1 MTTGAALIAVAALLL
16 LNAFFVLAEFAMVKL
31 RPTQVEA
38 LVQQG
43 NPRALL
49 VAHIQSHL
57 DEYLSVCQ
65 VGITLASIGLGF
77 VGEPAFAVLLEP
89 LLGSWGLAHVV
100 SVTFAFLMVS
110 FLHILLGEQVPK
122 YLAIRAPERSALDV
136 SRALQA
142 ARFALWLPLVVLNG
156 AAKFVMRM
164 LGFRTPASEP
174 LHTEQELRVILE
186 LSQSAGSLSFRQLL
200 LMENVFDLRSVRV
213 SEAMRLRAGVA
224 VLRVDTPWPENL
236 ALIRERRQTRY
247 PLVDGG
253 GKPIG
258 IVHVKDLV
266 LAGPDGLG
274 HPDLRRMARPFPTVR
289 EDASLETLLGDM
301 QRRHSH
307 MAIVLDAAD
316 RWTGLI
322 TLEDIIEEIVGT
334 IEDEFQLEA
343 PLFVADGLTLGRV
356 VLGLHADSLEGA
368 IREALARVP
377 AAELPL
383 PAARIADAVVER
395 ERGMP
400 TLLARGLAAPH
411 ARLAEVNE
419 FVLVF
424 ARSDDGIP
432 VTGRDER
439 AHLLFIMVTP
449 ARDPRVQLRLL
460 ARIAGLLD
468 SDYVVE
474 RLREAESQAQVVE
487 VLRAADPGALD

>member
-1 MTTGAALIAVAALLL
+1 VTTGAALIAVVVMLL

-49 VAHIQSHL
+49 VAHIQAHL

-65 VGITLASIGLGF
+65 LGITLASIGLGF

-89 LLGSWGLAHVV
+89 ILGSWAWAHGAAIALAY
-100 SVTFAFLMVS
+100 LLVS
-110 FLHILLGEQVPK
+110 FLHILFGELVPK
-122 YLAIRAPERSALDV
+122 SLAIRVPESSALGIA
-136 SRALQA
+136 RPLALT
-142 ARFALWLPLVVLNG
+142 RFLLWVPLMVLNG
-156 AAKFVMRM
+156 AANAVLR
-164 LGFRTPASEP
+164 LIGFGTPASEP

-186 LSQSAGSLSFRQLL
+186 LSQTAGSLSFRQLL

-213 SEAMRLRAGVA
+213 SEAMRLRSGVA
-224 VLRVDTPWPENL
+224 VLRADSPWPENL
-236 ALIRERRQTRY
+236 ALIREHRQSRY
-247 PLVDGG
+247 PLVDAG

-266 LAGPDGLG
+266 LAGPEGLG
-274 HPDLRRMARPFPTVR
+274 HPDLRALARPYPTVR
-289 EDASLETLLGDM
+289 EDASLETLLGDL
-301 QRRHSH
+301 QRRHFH

-343 PLFVADGLTLGRV
+343 PLFVADGLTAGRV
-356 VLGLHADSLEGA
+356 VLGLQAESLEGA
-368 IREALARVP
+368 IREALARIAP
-377 AAELPL
+377 GELPL

-411 ARLAEVNE
+411 ARLPDLDQ

-424 ARSDDGIP
+424 ARSDAGIP
-432 VTGRDER
+432 VPGRDER
-439 AHLLFIMVTP
+439 AHLIFIMVTP
-449 ARDPRVQLRLL
+449 AREPRVQLRLL

-474 RLREAESQAQVVE
+474 RLSAAESGAQVVE